1 MTIFSKAKLMNFK
14 SFLSLCISLLL
25 MSQITFG
32 QVVKPKKT
40 MTPEQIG
47 TFLKEAQKK
56 KWQVT
61 VKTSTKTFSGTIR
74 DLNVGSD
81 IFLEDAHPLLA
92 GPCGIE
98 VNKKWPIPV
107 DLKDIIFAEKRNM
120 LALGLRS
127 TGEISFSAVFIAIG
141 LVATPIIAVS
151 DAIKKN

>member
-1 MTIFSKAKLMNFK
+1 
-14 SFLSLCISLLL
+14 
-25 MSQITFG
+25 
-32 QVVKPKKT
+32 
-40 MTPEQIG
+40 MTPEQIE
-47 TFLKEAQKK
+47 TFLKKAQKK

-61 VKTSTKTFSGTIR
+61 IKTSTETFSGTIR
-74 DLNVGSD
+74 DLNVGSG

-141 LVATPIIAVS
+141 LVATPVIAVS